1 MAIQDDPHF
10 TPLLGTEPSLC
21 GDPLTN
27 ADRLLG
33 IPKGLG
39 GIETGEELGTL

>member
-1 MAIQDDPHF
+1 M
-10 TPLLGTEPSLC
+10 TPTLLLCLAPSLLC

>member
-1 MAIQDDPHF
+1 M
-10 TPLLGTEPSLC
+10 TPTFLLCLAPSLLC
-21 GDPLTN
+21 GDSLTN